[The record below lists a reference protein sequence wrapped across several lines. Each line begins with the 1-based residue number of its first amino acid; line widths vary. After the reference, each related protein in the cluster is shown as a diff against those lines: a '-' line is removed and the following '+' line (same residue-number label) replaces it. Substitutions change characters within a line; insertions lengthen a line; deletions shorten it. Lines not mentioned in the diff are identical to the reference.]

1 VRRSTYATLAG
12 LTIACVATQAHAQAT
27 PGDPWE
33 KMNRRGFAIH
43 QVLDRILIG
52 PIAAVYHALTPGPI
66 GRGLHNMLTNLS
78 EPEVTINN
86 ILQGR
91 FRRADIS
98 ALRFV
103 FNSTIGI
110 GGLFDV
116 LAHIDPSAAHQ
127 ENSFGVTL
135 GRWGVKPGPYLFIP
149 LLGPST
155 VRDLIGGGV
164 DASADPFHWVHYPGR
179 TELTTSGAIVGGIEL
194 RSRTGPALAT
204 LLSGAADPYATL
216 RSVYLQNRQAQV
228 DGSEAQPLTDL
239 PDIEDAPPPP
249 SSAPSTTG
257 QDRAAPPPPAPSA
270 EPAPAPPPPAAPP
283 PPTPGPQSSSEVIR
297 SAGGRYA

>member
-1 VRRSTYATLAG
+1 VRRSTYVTLAG
-12 LTIACVATQAHAQAT
+12 LTIACAASQAHAQAT

-43 QVLDRILIG
+43 QTLDRILIG
-52 PIAAVYHALTPGPI
+52 PIAAIYHALTPGPI
-66 GRGLHNMLTNLS
+66 GRGLHNMLTNL
-78 EPEVTINN
+78 
-86 ILQGR
+86 GR

-116 LAHIDPSAAHQ
+116 IAHIDSSAAHQ

-249 SSAPSTTG
+249 SSQSPATPD
-257 QDRAAPPPPAPSA
+257 QAAPPPSPPAA
-270 EPAPAPPPPAAPP
+270 EPAPVAPPPAAPP

-297 SAGGRYA
+297 SAGGRYV